1 MSEQM
6 QGKMFGIL
14 TIISPVNTL
23 DLSQVSKVSENI
35 HRFTDVFWMQG
46 DINKNS

>member
-1 MSEQM
+1 M
-6 QGKMFGIL
+6 GKMFGLL

-23 DLSQVSKVSENI
+23 DLSLESLKVSENI

-46 DINKNS
+46 DINKSL